1 MAPDRFDL
9 DSLLQGLAEA
19 ETPSRAQQALVKT
32 LMEIDYLPT
41 PVEKVA
47 QIEARIEELRV
58 LEAELHARIVN
69 HPDLKGK
76 PPPPAPP
83 PSVAREF
90 LVVMAVKT
98 ALEKL
103 GETRAALARRL
114 P

>member
-9 DSLLQGLAEA
+9 DDLLRGLEG
-19 ETPSRAQQALVKT
+19 PVLPGRAQQSLVKT

-41 PVEKVA
+41 PREKVA
-47 QIEARIEELRV
+47 QLEARIEALRI
-58 LEAELHARIVN
+58 LEAELHARIVD

-76 PPPPAPP
+76 PPPAAPP

-90 LVVMAVKT
+90 LVLMAVKT

-103 GETRAALARRL
+103 SATRAALVRRL